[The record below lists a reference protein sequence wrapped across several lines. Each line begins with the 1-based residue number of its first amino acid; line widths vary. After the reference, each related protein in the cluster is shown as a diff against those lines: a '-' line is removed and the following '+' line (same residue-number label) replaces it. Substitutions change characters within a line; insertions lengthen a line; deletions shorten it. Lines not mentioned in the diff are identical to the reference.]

1 MPLEVQIEAVLFYK
15 TEPLSKKELVS
26 FFAVSEADVTEAII
40 TLSLR
45 LNQGAT
51 RIIELDDTVQMV
63 TAPEL
68 SETIER
74 LRKEELTRE
83 IGKAGAETLAIILYR
98 GPVTRAEIDHIR
110 GVNSSFILRNLQ
122 IRGLIE
128 RIAHPTL
135 ARSFQY
141 TASLSLLSHLG
152 VTKREELP
160 EYADIMQEIDRFE
173 KESHRENDET
183 SSASDAQVH
192 SDNTV

>member
-15 TEPLSKKELVS
+15 TEPLSKKELAL
-26 FFAVSEADVTEAII
+26 FFAVHEADVAEAII